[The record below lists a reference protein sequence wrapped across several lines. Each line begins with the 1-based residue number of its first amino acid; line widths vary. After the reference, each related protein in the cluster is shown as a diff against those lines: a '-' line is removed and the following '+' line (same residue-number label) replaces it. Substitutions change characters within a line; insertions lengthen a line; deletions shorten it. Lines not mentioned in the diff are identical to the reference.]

1 MIVVLNSTLEDSV
14 LGSAYTYDGTTEEL
28 PENNNAGLEAE
39 FPACLSFLG
48 SSRLGFMFG
57 AGFWNS
63 DVHIPWPFGDRFCFC
78 KVLLGVRAAGS
89 AFLHPALPQFPN
101 TTTDKLKKNTW
112 IQRLNE
118 PSILDQKTIRRFLKL
133 GVAMPDKKDPLNSG
147 SILN

>member
-1 MIVVLNSTLEDSV
+1 M

-39 FPACLSFLG
+39 FPACLSFPWLVEVRLHVWRRVLEFG
-48 SSRLGFMFG
+48 CSHSLAFRRPILLLQSSTGRK
-57 AGFWNS
+57 S
-63 DVHIPWPFGDRFCFC
+63 R
-78 KVLLGVRAAGS
+78 GS
-89 AFLHPALPQFPN
+89 AFLHPGCPKFPN

-118 PSILDQKTIRRFLKL
+118 PSILDQKTIWRFLKL